1 MAVSVVRLDGML
13 RWTRGV
19 FFLFEAV
26 AVAVAVAVVA
36 TDAASCFVCF
46 CFFLLVLWGKKE
58 AAVDVATVAAMDVSN
73 RNNCSQFAIAE
84 EAVDLFVASVT
95 AAAAASGKATLT

>member
-26 AVAVAVAVVA
+26 AVAVAVVV

-46 CFFLLVLWGKKE
+46 CFFLLVLLGKKE

-95 AAAAASGKATLT
+95 AAAAAASGKATLT